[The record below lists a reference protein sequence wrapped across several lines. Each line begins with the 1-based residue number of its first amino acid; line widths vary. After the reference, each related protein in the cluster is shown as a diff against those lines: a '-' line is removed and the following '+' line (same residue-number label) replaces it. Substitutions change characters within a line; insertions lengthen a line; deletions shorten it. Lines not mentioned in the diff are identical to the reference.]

1 MTRCGK
7 VLIAA
12 CIGLLPLTGF
22 AQVMLGSTGGDGGS
36 AGLPGAI
43 VSIDPTDA
51 SAIVLGT
58 PFGGVGLAG
67 IEQAPDGTVYAV
79 TGVDQDGIAHLL
91 EVDPATGGL
100 ITDLGQLPDSSGNG
114 CAINDLAYHPQTG
127 VLYGLAANNGS
138 GDRCSVGGSPGGYL
152 LTIDTAAVEYT
163 VIGREPSLDN
173 NSGGIAF
180 DAAGTLYFTPGWND
194 VGTLHTLDL
203 TDGSFTSTVALS
215 EDLGFHGLE
224 INPVSG
230 TMYASLPM
238 TSSCCS
244 PANFNIYTID
254 PVSGTVTLLGSPG
267 EYSVHDMVF
276 LSDVVVVP
284 QSRATF
290 EVSKDFTDDNPNG
303 VEVTISCNTG
313 LPLEQ
318 SKVITEGAGVEF
330 VVVDFDDGEMD
341 CEITEESLAGYDAV
355 YFDGT
360 TNSSTSCEFLDVG
373 FESEFSCSITNTPG
387 PVEVEIIKDWVFEG
401 SSDPQGIDQ
410 RYELTLWC
418 DAEIVDGE
426 QVGDAQETPSGF
438 PGPFCGLIVL
448 EGVQG
453 SFFADWCKV
462 FEGEGPDSF
471 TAEVIPEFPESHCF
485 VIERLFDDAVEVDNG
500 CQNITVSAG
509 VGASCTI
516 TNTVFFEGIP
526 TLNQYGL
533 ALLAL
538 LMLGVGFVGFRRFA

>member
-1 MTRCGK
+1 
-7 VLIAA
+7 
-12 CIGLLPLTGF
+12 
-22 AQVMLGSTGGDGGS
+22 
-36 AGLPGAI
+36 
-43 VSIDPTDA
+43 
-51 SAIVLGT
+51 
-58 PFGGVGLAG
+58 
-67 IEQAPDGTVYAV
+67 
-79 TGVDQDGIAHLL
+79 
-91 EVDPATGGL
+91 
-100 ITDLGQLPDSSGNG
+100 
-114 CAINDLAYHPQTG
+114 
-127 VLYGLAANNGS
+127 
-138 GDRCSVGGSPGGYL
+138 
-152 LTIDTAAVEYT
+152 
-163 VIGREPSLDN
+163 
-173 NSGGIAF
+173 
-180 DAAGTLYFTPGWND
+180 
-194 VGTLHTLDL
+194 
-203 TDGSFTSTVALS
+203 
-215 EDLGFHGLE
+215 
-224 INPVSG
+224 
-230 TMYASLPM
+230 M

-290 EVSKDFTDDNPNG
+290 EVNKDFTDDNPSG

-330 VVVDFDDGEMD
+330 VVVDFDDGELD

-387 PVEVEIIKDWVFEG
+387 PVEVEITKDWVFEG

-410 RYELTLWC
+410 RYELTLFC
-418 DAEIVDGE
+418 DAEIVG
-426 QVGDAQETPSGF
+426 GFSLGATQEAPSGNG
-438 PGPFCGLIVL
+438 PGCGLFVTQ
-448 EGVQG
+448 EAPQG
-453 SFFADWCKV
+453 IIFVDWCKA
-462 FEGEGPDSF
+462 FEGEGPDNF
-471 TAEVIPEFPESHCF
+471 TAEVIPEFPDSHCF

-500 CQNITVSAG
+500 CQDITVSAG

-526 TLNQYGL
+526 ALNQYGL